1 MLLCLSVKNSLNAAG
16 RFVVKLARLVF
27 ALFVALL
34 VVFLLLISAELL
46 LRAAYESLPSHPDP
60 ASDYAAAV
68 NRFREL
74 QKMEGSDLN
83 PVCRSI
89 LLTHGIRTERA
100 VVFFHGLTNCPQQF
114 RELGQIFF
122 DMGTMC

>member
-27 ALFVALL
+27 ALIVALL
-34 VVFLLLISAELL
+34 VVFLLLYLGFELL

-74 QKMEGSDLN
+74 QKMG
-83 PVCRSI
+83 
-89 LLTHGIRTERA
+89 GIR
-100 VVFFHGLTNCPQQF
+100 P
-114 RELGQIFF
+114 
-122 DMGTMC
+122 